1 MLEAATVPRRGSGR
15 KGQTKGGA
23 APGEHRDATPLSN
36 SGRGIVIAKA
46 SFDPT
51 SQPST
56 ECQKP
61 RSSLFSRPRK
71 PRSPLQH
78 ALPGD
83 PQELPH
89 RKETICALSDDFVL
103 IQTGLRAS
111 ASIKESRPSAWLRIA
126 LIRHSFSSSPITTC
140 ELNGGSPSVSS
151 CFN

>member
-56 ECQKP
+56 KSQKP
-61 RSSLFSRPRK
+61 RSSVFSRPRK
-71 PRSPLQH
+71 PRSPLRH
-78 ALPGD
+78 ALQGD
-83 PQELPH
+83 PEQVPH
-89 RKETICALSDDFVL
+89 PRRQIEGGVT
-103 IQTGLRAS
+103 AS
-111 ASIKESRPSAWLRIA
+111 TAPSSRPTRNPNPNMEVAVQPNNA
-126 LIRHSFSSSPITTC
+126 APGF
-140 ELNGGSPSVSS
+140 PSGD
-151 CFN
+151 N